1 MKESVRSIAYLGAVE
16 VRGTYKEMN
25 NDDVPPP
32 SSIIERWSI
41 RIGGRN
47 FNTATRV
54 ICRGDVAVVSRG
66 TSIFPETQVSF
77 SYSKNVVVDNV
88 PCL

>member
-16 VRGTYKEMN
+16 VRDTYKEIHI
-25 NDDVPPP
+25 DDIPPP
-32 SSIIERWSI
+32 SSIVERWSI
-41 RIGGRN
+41 GVGGRN
-47 FNTATRV
+47 FNTAARV
-54 ICRGDVAVVSRG
+54 ICRRDVAVVSRG

-77 SYSKNVVVDNV
+77 SYSKKVVVGNV